1 MSRLR
6 KIYKGEESWDLL
18 YNEQEQI
25 LTNPH
30 LVKPGNIQ
38 SNANNEISNNQA
50 NSPNHKIFKEDSNNL
65 DKGSLL
71 QTPTSQT
78 NYNFNFNF
86 NLNKTNL
93 NNQLNKISDKLN
105 TVEINSN
112 GNGPNNLFG
121 NKNNSLKIDNTN
133 REDSDI
139 QDLIFEDDIENIRD
153 ANHAN
158 REEHPEIDEKD
169 YENFDHFYENNSI
182 VSGTSSVYKRE
193 KRLFSE
199 AFGKEDDAKSI
210 TGQSVVSSI
219 SHASKKTKKE

>member
-6 KIYKGEESWDLL
+6 KIYKGEENWDVL

-30 LVKPGNIQ
+30 MVKPGN
-38 SNANNEISNNQA
+38 NEITNNNNQGG
-50 NSPNHKIFKEDSNNL
+50 SPTSSKIFQEDTSGV
-65 DKGSLL
+65 KSSLL
-71 QTPTSQT
+71 QTPSSQV
-78 NYNFNFNF
+78 NYNFNF

-112 GNGPNNLFG
+112 VSNNFLQ
-121 NKNNSLKIDNTN
+121 NKNNSLKIDNNN

-139 QDLIFEDDIENIRD
+139 QDLIFEDFNNNQEN
-153 ANHAN
+153 
-158 REEHPEIDEKD
+158 HPEVNERD
-169 YENFDHFYENNSI
+169 YENFDHYYESNSI

-210 TGQSVVSSI
+210 GGQSVLSHVS
-219 SHASKKTKKE
+219 HVSKKTKKE